1 MAKTTE
7 ITDFN
12 ITNNP
17 DDEAGSTG
25 QVEVRMKEDGE
36 KDEVKW
42 VDTLEEAEVLKA
54 DWENA

>member
-17 DDEAGSTG
+17 DDGAGSTG
-25 QVEVRMKEDGE
+25 QVEVKMKEDG
-36 KDEVKW
+36 KIDEVKW
-42 VDTLEEAEVLKA
+42 VDTVEEAEVLKSE
-54 DWENA
+54 WENE

>member
-17 DDEAGSTG
+17 DDGAGSTG
-25 QVEVRMKEDGE
+25 QVEVKMKEDG
-36 KDEVKW
+36 KMYEVKW
-42 VDTLEEAEVLKA
+42 VDTGEEAEVLKSE
-54 DWENA
+54 WENE